1 MFDMKKSVDR
11 RQVLLVLGMILFFS
25 SIPTFLVIFTEL
37 AVDLLPSILA
47 GVALYFI
54 FFRNRNQ
61 KEESDENCHCLLFDV
76 RQL

>member
-11 RQVLLVLGMILFFS
+11 RQVLLVLGIILFFS
-25 SIPTFLVIFTEL
+25 SIPTILVIFTEL
-37 AVDLLPSILA
+37 AVDLLPSILV

-61 KEESDENCHCLLFDV
+61 KEES
-76 RQL
+76 

>member
-25 SIPTFLVIFTEL
+25 SIPPFLVIFTEL

-47 GVALYFI
+47 CVTLYFI
-54 FFRNRNQ
+54 FSRNRNQ
-61 KEESDENCHCLLFDV
+61 KEES
-76 RQL
+76 

>member
-37 AVDLLPSILA
+37 AVDLLPSILV

-61 KEESDENCHCLLFDV
+61 KEES
-76 RQL
+76 